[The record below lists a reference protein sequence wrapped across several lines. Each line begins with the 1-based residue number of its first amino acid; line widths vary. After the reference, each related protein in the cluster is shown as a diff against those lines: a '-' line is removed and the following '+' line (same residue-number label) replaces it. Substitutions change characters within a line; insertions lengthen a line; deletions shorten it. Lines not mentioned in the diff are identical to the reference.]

1 LVEALQAANQNLFLV
16 FCKIVCACFYRI
28 QIKEEKIKRN

>member
-1 LVEALQAANQNLFLV
+1 LAEVFQAANQNLFLV

-28 QIKEEKIKRN
+28 QMKEEKIKGN